1 MLWCDLAEEINEKQL
16 YQTSMENGLLIMP
29 GFLVYPFGYAGSG
42 HVRLA
47 FSKTSEEEIVQG
59 VKILGEALKVCREH
73 PERKRSSKEENSD
86 MILEE
91 ETK

>member
-1 MLWCDLAEEINEKQL
+1 M
-16 YQTSMENGLLIMP
+16 
-29 GFLVYPFGYAGSG
+29 
-42 HVRLA
+42 RLA